1 MGTDVG
7 AGTHIPFVRGEQAGQ
22 PLGFPPLWGLCLWR
36 PCLGV
41 QPAETAEPKGGF
53 TTAHLHSK
61 TAARQGL
68 KRGLEALMASPS
80 QVLSLFPTFRPTSLS
95 SVAVH

>member
-1 MGTDVG
+1 MQTAEKTPGPTQQSGIYGHRCGGWNPHPICERGTG
-7 AGTHIPFVRGEQAGQ
+7 WPASGI
-22 PLGFPPLWGLCLWR
+22 PPLWGLCLWR

-41 QPAETAEPKGGF
+41 QPAETAEAKGGF

-68 KRGLEALMASPS
+68 KRGLEALMGSPS
-80 QVLSLFPTFRPTSLS
+80 
-95 SVAVH
+95 